1 MTLTKQEIAEIVKTL
16 LEKYHADYAILFG
29 SYARGDATE
38 DSDIDLIVFGGEHFK
53 SMNIF
58 AFGENLRQLTQKQ
71 VDAFEIRE
79 VNTDTEFYRNV
90 LSEGVRIA

>member
-16 LEKYHADYAILFG
+16 ERISCGLCDLVWL
-29 SYARGDATE
+29 YARGDATE

-58 AFGENLRQLTQKQ
+58 AFSEDLRQLTQKKLTHLKF
-71 VDAFEIRE
+71 AK
-79 VNTDTEFYRNV
+79 
-90 LSEGVRIA
+90 